1 MFLFF
6 LSQHSSS
13 ALCDITMGSRRD
25 SRSNQDQLASAP
37 AKVQNVKLVLLGD
50 QGVGKSSIALRFV
63 RGEFTE
69 NSEATIGGEYMYFQ
83 SLSSLFTCE
92 SSKTF

>member
-1 MFLFF
+1 
-6 LSQHSSS
+6 
-13 ALCDITMGSRRD
+13 MGSRRD

-69 NSEATIGGEYMYFQ
+69 NSEATIGGEYFR
-83 SLSSLFTCE
+83 SLCSLFAL
-92 SSKTF
+92 KALYPFYFYRIQ